1 MAKKVV
7 LEAQLVLEEKA
18 GKVVEVVLVE
28 KVV

>member
-7 LEAQLVLEEKA
+7 PEAQLVLEEKA
-18 GKVVEVVLVE
+18 VKVVKVVLAE